1 VNEARHILG
10 IDIGG
15 TFTDVLAV
23 DVETGRLSVA
33 KVPTVPASLVDGIV
47 AAVEKL
53 GLELGAVSRIVHGST
68 TCTNALI
75 EGKQATTGFIGTRGF
90 SDEFDIQRMARRWA
104 KTPSA
109 AIYDLHQVKPEPFVP
124 RRLRREVDERTLVSG
139 EILEPLD
146 LGQLDQAAQGLITQG
161 AEAIAICFLWSPV
174 NDSHER
180 DAKAHLAE
188 LMPSGYV
195 SISTEVAPLI
205 REYER
210 MVTTAVNASLL
221 PVLGGYLQSVD
232 ERLHEH
238 GFRGRLLLMQSHGG
252 VSGPDPLRDL
262 PVLTLRSGPV
272 GGAVA
277 ASFLAR
283 RLERPRV
290 ISCDIGG
297 TSCDTALVLDYEVT
311 MADGTEVDYYPVRV
325 PTADIRC
332 IGAGGGSIAN
342 MDAGGGLRIG
352 PESAGALPGPACYR
366 RGGTLPTLTD
376 ANLVLGRLGS
386 DSLSSGIELS
396 TDDARNSLAGL
407 ARSLGMAIEAVA
419 EGVVRIAVANM
430 ADSIRLQTVDRGH
443 DPREFTLMAFGGAG
457 PLHATLLA
465 EACSIPEVVIPVT
478 PGVFSSLGMIV
489 ADHSH
494 YARSSCLVPLDEAD
508 GADLERRFTDLER
521 EATRQLR
528 HDTGETP
535 SRLRRSAAMRY
546 VLQEWE
552 IPVDLPSGRLDR
564 DDLGA
569 IRDRFHTAHRAR
581 YGFSREER
589 PVELVALLVSAA
601 VPAPSVTYG
610 ATSAHGAAS
619 QHENS
624 RTWPVVVD
632 PQEGPVDVTVHAR
645 ARLEPGHELHGPVVV
660 TEPTSTTY
668 VQPGWDVVVDAMG
681 NLVARAA

>member
-1 VNEARHILG
+1 VNGARHILG

-23 DVETGRLSVA
+23 DVESGALSAA

-47 AAVEKL
+47 SGVEEL

-104 KTPSA
+104 TTPRA
-109 AIYDLHQVKPEPFVP
+109 AIYDLHQIKPAPFVP
-124 RRLRREVDERTLVSG
+124 RRLRREVDERTLFSG
-139 EILEPLD
+139 EIAEPLD
-146 LGQLDQAAQGLITQG
+146 TGQLDEAVRTLTAQG

-174 NDSHER
+174 NDAHER
-180 DAKAHLAE
+180 QAKAHLAK
-188 LMPSGYV
+188 LVPNGFL

-210 MVTTAVNASLL
+210 MITTAVNASLL
-221 PVLGGYLQSVD
+221 PVLGGYLHSVD
-232 ERLHEH
+232 DRLEEH

-252 VSGPDPLRDL
+252 VSGPEQLRDL

-283 RLERPRV
+283 RLSRPRV

-297 TSCDTALVLDYEVT
+297 TSCDTALVLDYEVPMT
-311 MADGTEVDYYPVRV
+311 DGTEVDYHPVRI
-325 PTADIRC
+325 PTSDLRC
-332 IGAGGGSIAN
+332 IGAGGGSIATV
-342 MDAGGGLRIG
+342 DAGGALRVG
-352 PESAGALPGPACYR
+352 PESAGSSPGPACYR

-376 ANLVLGRLGS
+376 ANLVLGRLGG
-386 DSLSSGIELS
+386 DSLASAIDLS
-396 TDDARNSLAGL
+396 TEDARSSLAGL
-407 ARSLGMAIEAVA
+407 AQSLGMAVEAAA
-419 EGVVRIAVANM
+419 EGIVTIAVANM
-430 ADSIRLQTVDRGH
+430 AESIRLQTIDRGH
-443 DPREFTLMAFGGAG
+443 DPRELTLIAFGGAG

-465 EACSIPEVVIPVT
+465 EACSIPEVVIPVA

-494 YARSSCLVPLDEAD
+494 YARSSYLAPLDEVDAV
-508 GADLERRFTDLER
+508 DLERCFAELER
-521 EATRQLR
+521 HASSQLR
-528 HDTGETP
+528 RDTGETP

-552 IPVDLPSGRLDR
+552 LPVELPPGPFEC
-564 DDLGA
+564 DDLDE
-569 IRDRFHTAHRAR
+569 IRDRFHKAHHAR
-581 YGFSREER
+581 YGFSREDR

-601 VPAPSVTYG
+601 VPAPSVIYG
-610 ATSAHGAAS
+610 ATGHDRAS
-619 QHENS
+619 ETDGS

-632 PQEGPVDVTVHAR
+632 HRKGAVDVAVHTR
-645 ARLEPGHELHGPVVV
+645 ARLEPGDTLHGPVVV

-668 VQPGWDVVVDAMG
+668 VQPGWDVVVDDMG
-681 NLVARAA
+681 NLVGRAA

>member
-1 VNEARHILG
+1 MKDARRILG

-23 DVETGRLSVA
+23 DLETGVLSAA
-33 KVPTVPASLVDGIV
+33 KVPTVPRSLVDGIV
-47 AAVEKL
+47 SGVEEL
-53 GLELGAVSRIVHGST
+53 GLELGEVSRIVHGST

-104 KTPSA
+104 MTPRA
-109 AIYDLHQVKPEPFVP
+109 AIYDLHQVKPAPFVP
-124 RRLRREVDERTLVSG
+124 RRLRREVDERTLFSG
-139 EILEPLD
+139 EIAEPLD
-146 LGQLDQAAQGLITQG
+146 ISQLDEAARALTAQG

-174 NDSHER
+174 NDVHER
-180 DAKAHLAE
+180 QAKAHLAK
-188 LMPSGYV
+188 LVPNGFL

-221 PVLGGYLQSVD
+221 PVFGGYLHSVD
-232 ERLHEH
+232 DRLKEH

-252 VSGPDPLRDL
+252 VSGPEQLRDL
-262 PVLTLRSGPV
+262 PVLTLRGGPV

-283 RLERPRV
+283 TLERPRV

-297 TSCDTALVLDYEVT
+297 TSCDTALVLDYEVPMT
-311 MADGTEVDYYPVRV
+311 DGTEVDYHPVRI
-325 PTADIRC
+325 PTSDIRC

-342 MDAGGGLRIG
+342 IDAGGALRIG
-352 PESAGALPGPACYR
+352 PESAGSSPGPACYG

-376 ANLVLGRLGS
+376 ANLVLGRLGG
-386 DSLSSGIELS
+386 DSLASAIELS
-396 TDDARNSLAGL
+396 TEEARRSLAGL
-407 ARSLGMAIEAVA
+407 AKSLGMAVEAVA
-419 EGVVRIAVANM
+419 EGIVTIAVANM
-430 ADSIRLQTVDRGH
+430 AESIRLQTIDRGH
-443 DPREFTLMAFGGAG
+443 DPREFTLIAFGGAG

-494 YARSSCLVPLDEAD
+494 YARSSYLVQLDDAD
-508 GADLERRFTDLER
+508 AVDLERRFAELER
-521 EATRQLR
+521 HATGQVR

-552 IPVDLPSGRLDR
+552 LPVELPAGPLGS
-564 DDLGA
+564 DDLDE
-569 IRDRFHTAHRAR
+569 IRDRFHEAHHAR
-581 YGFSREER
+581 YGFAREDR
-589 PVELVALLVSAA
+589 PVEFVALLVSAA
-601 VPAPSVTYG
+601 VPAPFVRYG
-610 ATSAHGAAS
+610 ATGQRRAG
-619 QHENS
+619 EGEGP

-632 PQEGPVDVTVHAR
+632 HREGAVEVVIHAR
-645 ARLEPGHELHGPVVV
+645 AGLQPGDELHGPVVV

-668 VQPGWDVVVDAMG
+668 VQPGWEVVVDAMG

>member
-1 VNEARHILG
+1 VSEAGHILG

-23 DVETGRLSVA
+23 DVDTGVLSAA
-33 KVPTVPASLVDGIV
+33 KVPTVPGSLVDGI
-47 AAVEKL
+47 ASGVEEL
-53 GLELGAVSRIVHGST
+53 GLELGAVTRIVHGST
-68 TCTNALI
+68 VCTNALI

-104 KTPSA
+104 TTPRA
-109 AIYDLHQVKPEPFVP
+109 AIYDLHQIKPAPFVP
-124 RRLRREVDERTLVSG
+124 RRLRREVDERTLFSG
-139 EILEPLD
+139 EITEPLD
-146 LGQLDQAAQGLITQG
+146 TGQLDEAARALTAQGV
-161 AEAIAICFLWSPV
+161 EAIALCFLWSPV
-174 NDSHER
+174 NDAHER
-180 DAKAHLAE
+180 AAKAHLAN
-188 LMPSGYV
+188 LVPNGFV

-221 PVLGGYLQSVD
+221 PVFGGYLHSVD
-232 ERLHEH
+232 DRLAEH

-252 VSGPDPLRDL
+252 VSGPEQLRDL

-283 RLERPRV
+283 RLSRPLV

-297 TSCDTALVLDYEVT
+297 TSCDTALVLDYEVPMT
-311 MADGTEVDYYPVRV
+311 DGTEVDYHPVRI
-325 PTADIRC
+325 PTSDIRC

-342 MDAGGGLRIG
+342 IDAGGALRIG
-352 PESAGALPGPACYR
+352 PESAGSSPGPACYG

-376 ANLVLGRLGS
+376 ANLVLGRLGGG
-386 DSLSSGIELS
+386 SLASAIELS
-396 TDDARNSLAGL
+396 TEEARRSLAGL

-419 EGVVRIAVANM
+419 DGIVTIAVANM
-430 ADSIRLQTVDRGH
+430 AESIRLQTIDRGH
-443 DPREFTLMAFGGAG
+443 DPREFTLIAFGGAG

-494 YARSSCLVPLDEAD
+494 YARSSYLVPLDGAEI
-508 GADLERRFTDLER
+508 ADLERRFAELER
-521 EATRQLR
+521 RATGQLR

-535 SRLRRSAAMRY
+535 SRRRRSAAMRY

-552 IPVDLPSGRLDR
+552 LPVELPAGPFEC
-564 DDLGA
+564 DDLEE
-569 IRDRFHTAHRAR
+569 IRNRFHKAHHAR
-581 YGFSREER
+581 YGFSREDR
-589 PVELVALLVSAA
+589 PVEFVALLVSAA

-610 ATSAHGAAS
+610 ATGHRRICGGDGP
-619 QHENS
+619 
-624 RTWPVVVD
+624 RTSPVVVD
-632 PQEGPVDVTVHAR
+632 HREGAVDVAVCAR
-645 ARLEPGHELHGPVVV
+645 AELQPGDELHGPVVV
-660 TEPTSTTY
+660 TEPTSTMY
-668 VQPGWDVVVDAMG
+668 VQRGWDVVVDDMG

>member
-1 VNEARHILG
+1 MSEAGHILG

-15 TFTDVLAV
+15 TFTDVLAFDLDAGV
-23 DVETGRLSVA
+23 LSAA
-33 KVPTVPASLVDGIV
+33 KVPTVPGSLVDGIV
-47 AAVEKL
+47 AGVEEL

-75 EGKQATTGFIGTRGF
+75 EGTQATTGFIGTRGF
-90 SDEFDIQRMARRWA
+90 SAEFDIQRRVRLWA
-104 KTPSA
+104 KTPRA
-109 AIYDLHQVKPEPFVP
+109 AIYDLHQVKPAPFVP
-124 RRLRREVDERTLVSG
+124 RRLRREVDERTLFSG
-139 EILEPLD
+139 EIAEPLD
-146 LGQLDQAAQGLITQG
+146 TGQLDEAARALTAQG

-174 NDSHER
+174 NDAHER
-180 DAKAHLAE
+180 EAKAHLAN
-188 LMPSGYV
+188 LVPNGFV

-221 PVLGGYLQSVD
+221 PVLGGYLHSVD
-232 ERLHEH
+232 NRLGEH

-252 VSGPDPLRDL
+252 VSGPERLRDL

-283 RLERPRV
+283 RLSRPLV

-297 TSCDTALVLDYEVT
+297 TSCDTALVLDYEVPMT
-311 MADGTEVDYYPVRV
+311 DGTEVDYHPVRT
-325 PTADIRC
+325 PTSDIRC

-342 MDAGGGLRIG
+342 LDAGGALRIG
-352 PESAGALPGPACYR
+352 PESAGSSPGPACYG

-376 ANLVLGRLGS
+376 ANLVLGRLGG
-386 DSLSSGIELS
+386 DSLASAIELS
-396 TDDARNSLAGL
+396 TEKARRSLAGL
-407 ARSLGMAIEAVA
+407 ARSLGMALDAVA
-419 EGVVRIAVANM
+419 DGIVTIAVANM
-430 ADSIRLQTVDRGH
+430 AESIRLQTIDRGH
-443 DPREFTLMAFGGAG
+443 DPREFTLIAFGGAG

-494 YARSSCLVPLDEAD
+494 YARSSYLVPLDGAD
-508 GADLERRFTDLER
+508 VADLERRFAELER
-521 EATRQLR
+521 HATGQLR

-535 SRLRRSAAMRY
+535 SRRRRSAAMRY

-552 IPVDLPSGRLDR
+552 LPVELRAGPFEC
-564 DDLGA
+564 DDLEE
-569 IRDRFHTAHRAR
+569 IRDRFHKAHHAR
-581 YGFSREER
+581 YGFSREDR
-589 PVELVALLVSAA
+589 PVEFVALLVSAA

-610 ATSAHGAAS
+610 ATGHRRTGGGDSP
-619 QHENS
+619 

-632 PQEGPVDVTVHAR
+632 HREGAVDVAVRAR
-645 ARLEPGHELHGPVVV
+645 AELQPGDELHGPVVV

-668 VQPGWDVVVDAMG
+668 VQPGWDVVVDEMG

>member
-1 VNEARHILG
+1 MNDARHILG

-23 DVETGRLSVA
+23 DVETGVLSA
-33 KVPTVPASLVDGIV
+33 TKVPTLPRSLVDGIV
-47 AAVEKL
+47 WGVEEL

-104 KTPSA
+104 TTPRA
-109 AIYDLHQVKPEPFVP
+109 AIYDLHQVKPPPFVP
-124 RRLRREVDERTLVSG
+124 RRFRREVDERTLFSG
-139 EILEPLD
+139 EIAEPLD
-146 LGQLDQAAQGLITQG
+146 VDQLEEAALELMAQG

-174 NDSHER
+174 NDVHER
-180 DAKAHLAE
+180 HAKAHLAN
-188 LMPSGYV
+188 LVPDGFL

-221 PVLGGYLQSVD
+221 PVLGGYLHSVD
-232 ERLHEH
+232 ERLEEQ

-252 VSGPDPLRDL
+252 VSGPEQLRDL

-283 RLERPRV
+283 RLSRPRV

-297 TSCDTALVLDYEVT
+297 TSCDTALVLDYEVPMT
-311 MADGTEVDYYPVRV
+311 DGTEVDYHPVRI
-325 PTADIRC
+325 PTSDIRC
-332 IGAGGGSIAN
+332 IGAGGGSIATI
-342 MDAGGGLRIG
+342 DPGGTLRIG
-352 PESAGALPGPACYR
+352 PESAGSAPGPACYD
-366 RGGTLPTLTD
+366 RGGMLPTLTD
-376 ANLVLGRLGS
+376 ANLVLGRLGG
-386 DSLSSGIELS
+386 DSLASAIELS
-396 TDDARNSLAGL
+396 TEAARRSLAGL
-407 ARSLGMAIEAVA
+407 AQSLGMAIEAVA
-419 EGVVRIAVANM
+419 EGIVRIAVANM
-430 ADSIRLQTVDRGH
+430 AESIRLQTIDRGH
-443 DPREFTLMAFGGAG
+443 DPREFTLIAFGGAG

-465 EACSIPEVVIPVT
+465 EACSIPEVVVPVT

-494 YARSSCLVPLDEAD
+494 YARCSYLIPLDEAD
-508 GADLERRFTDLER
+508 ADDLERRFGELER
-521 EATRQLR
+521 GAADQLR
-528 HDTGETP
+528 HDTGEAP
-535 SRLRRSAAMRY
+535 SQLQRSAAMRY

-552 IPVDLPSGRLDR
+552 LPVELPSGPFES
-564 DDLGA
+564 DDLHE
-569 IRDRFHTAHRAR
+569 IRDRFHKAHDAR
-581 YGFSREER
+581 YGFSREDR
-589 PVELVALLVSAA
+589 PVEFVALLVSAA
-601 VPAPSVTYG
+601 VPSPPVIYG
-610 ATSAHGAAS
+610 ATGHGRAGGVGAP
-619 QHENS
+619 
-624 RTWPVVVD
+624 RMWPVVVD
-632 PQEGPVDVTVHAR
+632 PREGAVDVVVHDR
-645 ARLEPGHELHGPVVV
+645 ARLEPRDELHGPVVV

-668 VQPGWDVVVDAMG
+668 VQPGWDIVVDDMG